1 MIFSKL
7 LQFEHR
13 TVNLITIGR
22 KINMG
27 SESGLASNKRLANA
41 RKMTNQ
47 RINTHACQN
56 SAYGPRTN
64 WTQEGTAVMR
74 SCITRYLK
82 QYLKQWLMGAWIHV
96 FTHKRHSQIRESWGV
111 CCEISLNS
119 FWGVLYVLL
128 CIFDEN
134 RWSCTKSQGIVCQGY
149 CIVCFFIYHP
159 LNLNCWKL
167 KMYHVYQGPYWYW

>member
-7 LQFEHR
+7 FQFVHR

-47 RINTHACQN
+47 RINTHARQHSARQN
-56 SAYGPRTN
+56 SAYPRTN
-64 WTQEGTAVMR
+64 WTQEGIAVMR

-82 QYLKQWLMGAWIHV
+82 QWLRGAWIDV
-96 FTHKRHSQIRESWGV
+96 LLARDTHKSVRFGV
-111 CCEISLNS
+111 SAAKFHWIVS
-119 FWGVLYVLL
+119 GGGLYVLL
-128 CIFDEN
+128 CILDEN
-134 RWSCTKSQGIVCQGY
+134 RWSCTKSQGIACQGY
-149 CIVCFFIYHP
+149 CIVCFLFIT
-159 LNLNCWKL
+159 L
-167 KMYHVYQGPYWYW
+167 